1 MKDLEIT
8 LVDELYN
15 ESGVSYRV
23 GDIVEVE
30 RLWDGDLITH
40 KGEIVTIWERHMDVK
55 CEGMKAL
62 VPIYFEDI
70 ESIKLIRGF

>member
-1 MKDLEIT
+1 MTKQEIT
-8 LVDELYN
+8 LYDDFHS
-15 ESGVSYRV
+15 ESGVSYKV
-23 GDIVEVE
+23 GDTVKIE

-40 KGEIVTIWERHMDVK
+40 KGEIVTIWERHMDIK

-70 ESIKLIRGF
+70 ESIKLMRG